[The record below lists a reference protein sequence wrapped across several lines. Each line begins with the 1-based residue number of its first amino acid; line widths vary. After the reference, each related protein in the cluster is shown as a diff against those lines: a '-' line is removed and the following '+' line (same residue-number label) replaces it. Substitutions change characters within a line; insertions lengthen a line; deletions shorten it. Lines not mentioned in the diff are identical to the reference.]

1 MMGVKLMSRILIL
14 ASIIL
19 LSMLTACQSVKDS
32 DIEFSQAGE
41 ITSNLNKLE
50 KFIQN
55 VENGNEDKIR
65 IVRKTIEGDPI
76 FDTLDYNGENIKYT
90 YDNSQDK
97 FGGSD
102 KGETNT
108 TCADLDSEITEK
120 GIKYS
125 LIDCSSDI
133 GKYFD
138 FEILE

>member
-1 MMGVKLMSRILIL
+1 
-14 ASIIL
+14 
-19 LSMLTACQSVKDS
+19 MLVACQSVKDS
-32 DIEFSQAGE
+32 DIVFSHGGE
-41 ITSNLNKLE
+41 ITSNLDKLE

-55 VENGNEDKIR
+55 VKNGNEDKIR

-90 YDNSQDK
+90 YDNSKDK

-102 KGETNT
+102 KGEANT
-108 TCADLDSEITEK
+108 TCADLSSENTEK

-125 LIDCSSDI
+125 LTDCSSDI

>member
-1 MMGVKLMSRILIL
+1 MRRILIL

-19 LSMLTACQSVKDS
+19 LSMLLVACQSVKDS
-32 DIEFSQAGE
+32 DIEFDHEGE
-41 ITSNLNKLE
+41 ITSNLDKLE

-65 IVRKTIEGDPI
+65 IVRYTTEGDPI

-90 YDNSQDK
+90 YDNSRDK
-97 FGGSD
+97 YGSSN
-102 KGETNT
+102 KTTT
-108 TCADLDSEITEK
+108 TCSDLDSEITEK

-125 LIDCSSDI
+125 LIDCSADI

-138 FEILE
+138 FEIPE